1 MNDFDFYS
9 VEAHSSSKRDLYQ
22 VGSFKKDSVKSS
34 TDWRGRFPVT
44 SYSVTIGY
52 VDVMNIG
59 HVEASKRADELKRM
73 LPEISGVKYYVR
85 FFPRD

>member
-9 VEAHSSSKRDLYQ
+9 VEAHSNSKRELYK
-22 VGSFKKDSVKSS
+22 VGSFKKDSVKTH
-34 TDWRGRFPVT
+34 TDWRGRFPKK

-59 HVEASKRADELKRM
+59 HMEARKRADEMVSM
-73 LPEISGVKYYVR
+73 LPEVGGVKYHVR